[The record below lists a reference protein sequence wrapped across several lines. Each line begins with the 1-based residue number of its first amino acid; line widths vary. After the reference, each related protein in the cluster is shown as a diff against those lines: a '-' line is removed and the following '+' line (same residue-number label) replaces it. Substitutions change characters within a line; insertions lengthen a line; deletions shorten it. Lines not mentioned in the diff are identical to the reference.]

1 MTLQQFLRNNEGIND
16 GANLP
21 EALLTELYHSIQANE
36 IKMEQRE
43 FISSVKE
50 GWLQKQGGR
59 VKTWK
64 KRYIILSGNVL
75 YYFKSPKDKDPIGFI
90 PLENIEVRAAASG
103 ATFELH
109 PQAGGTMKSVKT
121 GDKSSAFEKGHH
133 KAFVFRAESAA
144 AMDTWVNSL
153 RQHSVTAALAQSSL
167 GKSAPPVPNP
177 SGSQRDGLA
186 ANQS

>member
-21 EALLTELYHSIQANE
+21 EALLTELYHSNQANE

-75 YYFKSPKDKDPIGFI
+75 YYFKSRGQGPDRLHPAR
-90 PLENIEVRAAASG
+90 EHRG
-103 ATFELH
+103 ARRGVGRHLRLH
-109 PQAGGTMKSVKT
+109 PQAGGTMKSVKA
-121 GDKSSAFEKGHH
+121 GDKSSAFEKGTTRPSSS
-133 KAFVFRAESAA
+133 APSAA

-153 RQHSVTAALAQSSL
+153 RQRSMRPLARSSL
-167 GKSAPPVPNP
+167 GKAPPVPNP
-177 SGSQRDGLA
+177 SGSQRGGPT
-186 ANQS
+186 NQS